1 VDHATDAATD
11 AAAGAK
17 GMISLDPRLEGDA
30 LVLRPSMIKFE
41 GSTSTDIEICDAE
54 SGFSKG

>member
-1 VDHATDAATD
+1 VDHVLDAATD
-11 AAAGAK
+11 AAAAAK
-17 GMISLDPRLEGDA
+17 GMVLLDPRLEGDA
-30 LVLRPSMIKFE
+30 LALRQSMIKFE